1 MPGRNRVSPGMES
14 RRLPSPQTVSSFI
27 FSFNVPIVSVTNH
40 DCMERNHT
48 SGREEGEREI
58 NEEIM
63 VVMNS
68 GFGVRLT
75 GYRPG
80 TATF

>member
-1 MPGRNRVSPGMES
+1 M
-14 RRLPSPQTVSSFI
+14 
-27 FSFNVPIVSVTNH
+27 PIVSVTNH
-40 DCMERNHT
+40 DCLERNHP
-48 SGREEGEREI
+48 SGGEEGEREI
-58 NEEIM
+58 NEEIT

-68 GFGVRLT
+68 GYGVRLT